1 MRDIKD
7 IEARAAYR
15 RSLAL
20 KVAPETPNLIRE
32 GMTKMA
38 DVLDAL
44 QAVENEGRG
53 IRCVQAIVTYLRRG
67 DFASAQNVRSID
79 GDKTR
84 GYPKVEQALTEHL
97 GCRLH
102 LALGC
107 EKCRR

>member
-1 MRDIKD
+1 MRDVKD

-20 KVAPETPNLIRE
+20 KVAPETPNPIRE
-32 GMTKMA
+32 DLTKIA
-38 DVLDAL
+38 DAIDAL
-44 QAVENEGRG
+44 QSVENEGRG
-53 IRCVQAIVTYLRRG
+53 IHCVQAIVTYLRRG
-67 DFASAQNVRSID
+67 DLASAQSIRSID

-102 LALGC
+102 LTL
-107 EKCRR
+107 KCPQCVG